1 MAHRRSMARDRVPV
15 APAPAA
21 LSSWEALSL
30 AGVRVALVVAALL
43 FLWRLA
49 SRLALFVQF
58 SAAFLRWP
66 WVIDRDEGVSVN
78 SAYMLAQGR
87 NIYGFDPDGFIATP
101 YPPIL
106 SIVGALL
113 PRSAD
118 FGLLGGRLFSLLS
131 TLAIAGLAAALVS
144 REWRSRLAGV
154 VAGALFLALGPT
166 ILWASLY
173 KQDMPALA
181 FGLAGLAW
189 LARWPAGHLAYGAIP
204 WFVLAFYT
212 KQTAVTAPAAAIVYL
227 LWRDWRFGLRFAL
240 ASAAAFAA
248 PLAALELVTRHGF
261 WTHVVT
267 YHAFPWQQERFL
279 KNLRQFVA
287 FHRLLL
293 PLAALGLACVI
304 RARRPSLVG
313 LYAAFGL
320 TSLIG
325 NGTIGANANHLLE
338 ALLVCCL
345 LVGVLV
351 SRCAVA
357 WRRPAPAAAL
367 LAALVILTA
376 QLPALGAPAEWYD
389 RKYFPSAQ
397 RADRLAQL
405 ATMIG
410 QQPGEVFCDDNYL
423 LLRAGKTP
431 RYQDI
436 ASMGPLASAGLWD
449 ASPLVRDLR
458 ARRFSMLVLSE
469 EVTRPGYT
477 STSWPPEVLAALR
490 EHYRLLYRDIMFTY
504 VPK

>member
-1 MAHRRSMARDRVPV
+1 MAHRRIMARDRAPV
-15 APAPAA
+15 ASASTTLPSRRA
-21 LSSWEALSL
+21 LLRAGSRALL
-30 AGVRVALVVAALL
+30 GAAALL
-43 FLWRLA
+43 FVWHLA
-49 SRLALFVQF
+49 WRLALFVQIN
-58 SAAFLRWP
+58 AAFLRWP
-66 WVIDRDEGVSVN
+66 WVIDRDESVSVN
-78 SAYMLAQGR
+78 SAHMLGQGR

-101 YPPIL
+101 YPPVL
-106 SIVGALL
+106 SVVGVLL
-113 PRSAD
+113 PRSGD
-118 FGLLGGRLFSLLS
+118 FGLLGGRLFSLVS

-144 REWRSRLAGV
+144 REWRSRPAGA

-189 LARWPAGHLAYGAIP
+189 LARWPAGRRAYGAIP

-240 ASAAAFAA
+240 ANAAAFAV
-248 PLAALELVTRHGF
+248 PLAVLEVVTRHGF

-279 KNLRQFVA
+279 KNLRQFVD

-293 PLAALGLACVI
+293 PLAALGLAGIV

-367 LAALVILTA
+367 AVVLVLLAA
-376 QLPALGAPAEWYD
+376 QLPALGAPAEWFD
-389 RKYFPSAQ
+389 RKYFPSEQ
-397 RADRLAQL
+397 RADRLTQL

-449 ASPLVRDLR
+449 ADPLVRDLR
-458 ARRFSMLVLSE
+458 LRRFSMLVLSE

-490 EHYRLLYRDIMFTY
+490 EHYRLLYRDVMFTY